1 MSNQN
6 NHLSEPQCFQI
17 SNGKLINKNVP
28 YSIMTFL
35 FHTDQELFYHS
46 RRVEKMC
53 KQIGQE
59 LDLSSYSIARLCLFA
74 RLHDLGKLFVPRETL
89 YKPGPLNETEYSTI
103 KQHSIFGYTLIKR
116 FPHIEDVGSLV
127 LKHHEWWNGM
137 GYPFGLKEDM
147 IPFEC
152 RILAIA
158 DAFDAMT
165 NDRPYRKAMSKT
177 QAIKELE
184 ECSGKQF
191 DPHLTRLCIKIFG
204 D

>member
-1 MSNQN
+1 MNNQN

-17 SNGKLINKNVP
+17 SNGKLINKNAP

-35 FHTDQELFYHS
+35 FHTDQELFHHS
-46 RRVEKMC
+46 RRVEKIC
-53 KQIGQE
+53 KQIGLE
-59 LDLSSYSIARLCLFA
+59 LDLSSHSISKLCLFA

-89 YKPGPLNETEYSTI
+89 YKTGPLNETEYSII
-103 KQHSIFGYTLIKR
+103 KQHSFFGYTLIKR

-165 NDRPYRKAMSKT
+165 NNRPYRKAMSKT

-184 ECSGKQF
+184 NCSGKQF
-191 DPHLTRLCIKIFG
+191 DPHLTRLCIKIIG

>member
-1 MSNQN
+1 MNNQN
-6 NHLSEPQCFQI
+6 CHQPEPQHSQI
-17 SNGKLINKNVP
+17 SYGKLPHKNAP

-53 KQIGQE
+53 KQIGLE
-59 LDLSSYSIARLCLFA
+59 LNLSSNSISKLCLFA
-74 RLHDLGKLFVPRETL
+74 RLHDLGKLFVAKETL
-89 YKPGPLNETEYSTI
+89 YKPGPLNETEYNLI
-103 KQHSIFGYTLIKR
+103 QQHSFFGYTLIKK

-137 GYPFGLKEDM
+137 GYPFGLKEDL

-165 NDRPYRKAMSKT
+165 NDRPYRRAMSKT
-177 QAIKELE
+177 EAVKELA

-191 DPHLTRLCIKIFG
+191 DPHLTRLCIKIIG